1 MSSLRRLPLMTL
13 SLLLVPGLSLAQTPD
28 IPAPPKAPKAAKAK
42 APAPVPAKKA
52 TVAAVP
58 TPAPTKKASPVPAPK
73 AAPVPA
79 PAPTKKT
86 APVVASR
93 SRKKKS
99 AGRMAVNPEG
109 SAGLLRLSAA
119 DSMAPGLIRV
129 SFGLDFFSVGEL
141 FETEDGQ
148 SRVGGTLAISGSP
161 VEYLELWLHTRAM
174 SANNDLSNPTLLQ
187 SLGDLGL
194 GIKGYYPVAGIASVG
209 ADLQVKLLSGIGDT
223 SFDFGASEVRMRALL
238 TTDFSKTK
246 ENIPLRAH
254 LNVGYVV
261 DNSKNLVPEGLILS
275 EPERF
280 GLGINEFN
288 RLTVG
293 VGLEVPLKYVTPY
306 LEYNVEFPVG
316 YLATPGVVL
325 SSNALRTAQVTP
337 GGADVALPAIQKV
350 IPQVLTPGIRITAIP
365 KLTLDLAVEIG
376 LTPDTAVGVPAV
388 PAYNVVIFASY
399 PLDPFNVLGLG
410 GPAGPPIVVPVIVP
424 EAVEPAATQGRM
436 GGLVKNQA
444 DGKPLANAIVTFD
457 RAAPVATT
465 AAGKFTSFEM
475 DPGPVKV
482 TVTKPGFEPGTAELE
497 IAVGGLAEIEV
508 ALAPSIREGLIKGRV
523 VDDKDKP
530 VAGASV
536 LIEGKKSKKTTTMLT
551 TKDGTFETK
560 LLEDDYSI
568 VVSLEGFLKKSRQIG
583 VKGGETFNTD
593 ILLRPR
599 PKKVAVEIKGNRII
613 VNEKV
618 HFVSGE
624 ARLAADSSALLDQV
638 VDVLVNDKNIRI
650 RIEGHTDN
658 VGKDNSNQKLS
669 QARAEAVRTYLADQG
684 IDGNRLEAVGFGS
697 SRPIAPNLTRRGR
710 EQNRRVEFY
719 IIGQ

>member
-1 MSSLRRLPLMTL
+1 MTL
-13 SLLLVPGLSLAQTPD
+13 SLLLVPGLSWAQTPD
-28 IPAPPKAPKAAKAK
+28 IPAPP
-42 APAPVPAKKA
+42 
-52 TVAAVP
+52 
-58 TPAPTKKASPVPAPK
+58 PAPK
-73 AAPVPA
+73 AAPAKVAPPAAVKKDVPPAPKAVPA
-79 PAPTKKT
+79 PPTTATPVPAPPAATPPAVEKK
-86 APVVASR
+86 APVAAKPS
-93 SRKKKS
+93 KKK
-99 AGRMAVNPEG
+99 GRGGRVAVNPEG
-109 SAGLLRLSAA
+109 STGLLRLSAA
-119 DSMAPGLIRV
+119 DSVDPGLIRI

-141 FETEDGQ
+141 FEPDDSQ

-161 VEYLELWLHTRAM
+161 VKYLELWLHTRAV
-174 SANNDLSNPTLLQ
+174 SANNEVSSPTLLQ
-187 SLGDLGL
+187 SLGDVALGV
-194 GIKGYYPVAGIASVG
+194 KGFYPVADIASVG
-209 ADLQVKLLSGIGDT
+209 ADMQVKLLSGVGDT
-223 SFDFGASEVRMRALL
+223 SFDFGASELRLRALM
-238 TTDFSKTK
+238 TADFSKTK

-254 LNVGYVV
+254 LNVGYVL
-261 DNSKNLVPEGLILS
+261 DNSENLVPDGLILS

-280 GLGINEFN
+280 GLGINNFN
-288 RLTVG
+288 RFTVG

-306 LEYNVEFPVG
+306 IEYNVEFPMG

-337 GGADVALPAIQKV
+337 GSADVALPAIQQV
-350 IPQVLTPGIRITAIP
+350 IPQVITPGIRITAIP

-388 PAYNVVIFASY
+388 PAYNVVMFASY

-410 GPAGPPIVVPVIVP
+410 GPAGPPVVVPVLVP
-424 EAVEPAATQGRM
+424 EAVAPAPTQGRM

-444 DGKPLANAIVTFD
+444 DGKPLGNAIVTFD

-482 TVTKPGFEPGTAELE
+482 TVSKPGFEPGTAELE
-497 IAVGGLAEIEV
+497 VTLGGLAEIEV
-508 ALAPSIREGLIKGRV
+508 ALAPSIKEGLLKGRV

-536 LIEGKKSKKTTTMLT
+536 QIEGKDKKSKTMLT

-560 LLEDDYSI
+560 LVEDDYSI
-568 VVSLEGFLKKSRQIG
+568 VVSLEGFLMKSREIG

-638 VDVLVNDKNIRI
+638 VDVLVNNKGLRI

-669 QARAEAVRTYLADQG
+669 QARAAAVRTYLADQG